1 VFLLLHGLESLSI
14 MDHAQ
19 AHDLI
24 RLTLSNLLTYILFDL
39 TYVSTLDSS
48 AHIVSSDIL
57 SVGMG
62 K

>member
-1 VFLLLHGLESLSI
+1 

-39 TYVSTLDSS
+39 TYVRTLDSS